1 MKILNIVSNSPTHI
15 PTITEILWAEIS
27 ATTEIFTQFDPPTI
41 IEFQIYSLV
50 LPILQVILGK
60 NVAKTL

>member
-1 MKILNIVSNSPTHI
+1 MKILNILSNSPTHI
-15 PTITEILWAEIS
+15 PTMTEILWAEIS
-27 ATTEIFTQFDPPTI
+27 AATEISTQFDPHII

-50 LPILQVILGK
+50 LPILQAILGN